1 VENLQTKPDAIL
13 VKCFSLQTAKEIGL
27 VTDSEEDCLM
37 PGYFSFEKYITS
49 SFVKAVYFLGF
60 LALTAGGIGLAGWA
74 AMRLYEA
81 SIPRE
86 LGWYYVASGVG
97 ILLVGNLV
105 WRVFCEIWVVLFNI
119 HARLVSLDQKTG
131 AEAVSADVRTEVSQD
146 VKEDEMPGHRELDLL
161 GRPGGV
167 LGLS

>member
-1 VENLQTKPDAIL
+1 
-13 VKCFSLQTAKEIGL
+13 
-27 VTDSEEDCLM
+27 M
-37 PGYFSFEKYITS
+37 PGYFSFQKYITS
-49 SFVKAVYFLGF
+49 SFVKAIYFLGF

-74 AMRLYEA
+74 AMRLFEA

-131 AEAVSADVRTEVSQD
+131 AEAMSADVRTDVSRD
-146 VKEDEMPGHRELDLL
+146 VKDDEMPRQSELDLL

-167 LGLS
+167 LGLSS

>member
-1 VENLQTKPDAIL
+1 M
-13 VKCFSLQTAKEIGL
+13 S
-27 VTDSEEDCLM
+27 
-37 PGYFSFEKYITS
+37 GYFSFQKYITS

-105 WRVFCEIWVVLFNI
+105 WRVFCEIWIVLFNI
-119 HARLVSLDQKTG
+119 YARLVSLDQKTG
-131 AEAVSADVRTEVSQD
+131 AEAFSADVRTDVSED
-146 VKEDEMPGHRELDLL
+146 VGVEEMRPHSESDLL

-167 LGLS
+167 LGLSS

>member
-1 VENLQTKPDAIL
+1 
-13 VKCFSLQTAKEIGL
+13 
-27 VTDSEEDCLM
+27 M
-37 PGYFSFEKYITS
+37 PGYFSFQKYITS
-49 SFVKAVYFLGF
+49 SFVKAIYFLGF

-81 SIPRE
+81 GIPRE
-86 LGWYYVASGVG
+86 LGWYYVASGLG
-97 ILLVGNLV
+97 ILFIGNLV
-105 WRVFCEIWVVLFNI
+105 WRVFCEIWIVLFNI

-131 AEAVSADVRTEVSQD
+131 AEAVSADVPTDVSRD
-146 VKEDEMPGHRELDLL
+146 VKGEEMRPHSESDLL

>member
-1 VENLQTKPDAIL
+1 MSV
-13 VKCFSLQTAKEIGL
+13 
-27 VTDSEEDCLM
+27 
-37 PGYFSFEKYITS
+37 YFSFQKFIS
-49 SFVKAVYFLGF
+49 GSFVKAVYFLGF
-60 LALTAGGIGLAGWA
+60 LALTIGGIGLAGWA

-86 LGWYYVASGVG
+86 LGWYYVAVGVG

-105 WRVFCEIWVVLFNI
+105 WRVFCETWIVLFNI
-119 HARLVSLDQKTG
+119 HARLVSLDRKTG
-131 AEAVSADVRTEVSQD
+131 VEAVSVDVPTEVSED
-146 VKEDEMPGHRELDLL
+146 VRRDEILHHSEPVIL

>member
-1 VENLQTKPDAIL
+1 MLLT
-13 VKCFSLQTAKEIGL
+13 STKEIGL

-105 WRVFCEIWVVLFNI
+105 WRVFCEIWIVLFNI
-119 HARLVSLDQKTG
+119 YARLVSLDQKTG

-167 LGLS
+167 LGLSS

>member
-1 VENLQTKPDAIL
+1 ML
-13 VKCFSLQTAKEIGL
+13 
-27 VTDSEEDCLM
+27 
-37 PGYFSFEKYITS
+37 GYFSFQKYITGP
-49 SFVKAVYFLGF
+49 FVKAIYFLGF

-86 LGWYYVASGVG
+86 LGWYYVASGAG

-105 WRVFCEIWVVLFNI
+105 WRVFCEIWIVLFNI

-131 AEAVSADVRTEVSQD
+131 TEVVSADVRTDAVHD
-146 VKEDEMPGHRELDLL
+146 IKVDELPRHSELDLL

>member
-1 VENLQTKPDAIL
+1 
-13 VKCFSLQTAKEIGL
+13 
-27 VTDSEEDCLM
+27 M
-37 PGYFSFEKYITS
+37 PGYFSFQKYITS

-86 LGWYYVASGVG
+86 LGWYYVASGGG

-105 WRVFCEIWVVLFNI
+105 WRVFCEIWIVLFNI

-131 AEAVSADVRTEVSQD
+131 AEAFSADARTDVSEDVQGEEVRPYSES
-146 VKEDEMPGHRELDLL
+146 DLL